1 MRLCELC
8 DLSGEH
14 PIQIFIA
21 ASECMQLAQPADAP
35 GLAGDNK

>member
-1 MRLCELC
+1 MV
-8 DLSGEH
+8 S
-14 PIQIFIA
+14 IVSKFFIA